1 MTRALAAA
9 ALAALALLASGC
21 ALLRPEPPKVAESEA
36 KPPPVIRVEVGAPEA
51 LKALLE
57 KHLDIARVGE
67 LARVDDLD
75 ATEWARLIGAAPV
88 QARELAQTEG
98 YFDARAAVTREGPAQ
113 DVVRIVVEPGPRAR
127 IHRVDIEVQ
136 GDLERAASAGDVRAR
151 STIEA
156 LRDGWELPVGEPFR
170 NTRWADAKADLLARL
185 RAAGYAAATWSG
197 TAADV
202 DTERQRVR
210 LFVVADSGPLF
221 LSGDLQIEG
230 LAMHDARTVRRIAG
244 FGPGTPVTEATLL
257 DFQDRL
263 RQSSLFDGI
272 SVSFDP
278 DPTQAQ
284 AVPIRVRLTE
294 SVRQIWTF
302 GVGVSANTGPRASV
316 EHIDRRPFGWAA
328 TARNKVEWGRL
339 RQAWD
344 GELSSHPLDKQY
356 RNLVGGAI
364 ERLESDSD
372 VVLAQR
378 LRVGRA
384 RNTARVDRLIFVE
397 AEHSARTN
405 LSPTRTLVKS
415 SASALSANY
424 HGIWR
429 RVDSTLLPT
438 HGFTIALQGGA
449 GQARGTPGEQGF
461 FSRAYGRLTVYR
473 PIGEN
478 WYGQARVELGQVFRP
493 DGVPVPDSV
502 QFRAGGDDSV
512 RGYA

>member
-1 MTRALAAA
+1 
-9 ALAALALLASGC
+9 
-21 ALLRPEPPKVAESEA
+21 
-36 KPPPVIRVEVGAPEA
+36 
-51 LKALLE
+51 
-57 KHLDIARVGE
+57 
-67 LARVDDLD
+67 
-75 ATEWARLIGAAPV
+75 
-88 QARELAQTEG
+88 
-98 YFDARAAVTREGPAQ
+98 
-113 DVVRIVVEPGPRAR
+113 
-127 IHRVDIEVQ
+127 
-136 GDLERAASAGDVRAR
+136 
-151 STIEA
+151 
-156 LRDGWELPVGEPFR
+156 
-170 NTRWADAKADLLARL
+170 
-185 RAAGYAAATWSG
+185 
-197 TAADV
+197 
-202 DTERQRVR
+202 
-210 LFVVADSGPLF
+210 VVADSGPLF

-230 LAMHDARTVRRIAG
+230 LAMHDAKTVRRIAG
-244 FGPGTPVTEATLL
+244 FGPGTPLTEAMLL

-272 SVSFDP
+272 SVTFDP
-278 DPTQAQ
+278 DPAQAA

-328 TARNKVEWGRL
+328 IARNKVEWGRL

-344 GELSSHPLDKQY
+344 GELSSHPLAKQY

-384 RNTARVDRLIFVE
+384 RNTTRVDRLLFVE

-405 LSPTRTLVKS
+405 LSPTSTQVKS

-438 HGFTIALQGGA
+438 RGFTIALQGGA
-449 GQARGTPGEQGF
+449 GVARGTPGDQGF
-461 FSRAYGRLTVYR
+461 FSRVYGRLTAYR

-478 WYGQARVELGQVFRP
+478 WYGQARIELGQVFRP

-512 RGYA
+512 RGYAYRSLGPVIDGAVTSADALFTASVELARPIVKDLPDLWGAVFVDAGRAAPRFSDLKPAVGLGVGLRYRSPVGPLRLDLAWGEEVKKVRLHFSVGIAF